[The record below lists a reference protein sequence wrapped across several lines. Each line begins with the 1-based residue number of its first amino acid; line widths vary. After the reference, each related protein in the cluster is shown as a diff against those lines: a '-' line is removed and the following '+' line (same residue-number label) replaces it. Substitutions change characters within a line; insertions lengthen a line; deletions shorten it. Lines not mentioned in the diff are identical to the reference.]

1 MNTINDRIQNI
12 VDEHFNGNI
21 SAFGRASGIP
31 QATLSSILGNRRSK
45 PTFDVL
51 NLIVSAKSLNISP
64 EWLMTGNGRMT
75 IPPSKKNTDM
85 DNIYN
90 NITMLPLIPYTA
102 AGGLLTHEIPG
113 VKIEE
118 CEQYAIPDF
127 AARGADFLVRVSG
140 DSMAPRYSN
149 GDILAVKVITD
160 ASFIQWGSVH
170 VIDTIQG
177 LVVKRLLPAATPDS
191 VTCRSESS
199 ANYPDYT
206 IPRTDIRG
214 LALVIGAIKIE

>member
-1 MNTINDRIQNI
+1 
-12 VDEHFNGNI
+12 
-21 SAFGRASGIP
+21 
-31 QATLSSILGNRRSK
+31 
-45 PTFDVL
+45 
-51 NLIVSAKSLNISP
+51 
-64 EWLMTGNGRMT
+64 
-75 IPPSKKNTDM
+75 
-85 DNIYN
+85 
-90 NITMLPLIPYTA
+90 MLPLIPYTA
-102 AGGLLTHEIPG
+102 AGGFLTHEIPG

-170 VIDTIQG
+170 VIDTLQG
-177 LVVKRLLPAATPDS
+177 LVVKRLLPAATPDR

-206 IPRTDIRG
+206 IPRSDIRG